1 MLIITL
7 YVFVLNFRAAGGVVV
22 SSGTD
27 NTASFKDFKLY
38 PTTPNDF
45 ELEGCTSHSRL
56 ISNYYILDAK
66 HGKWSLDGFCRAI
79 SRKTVSQ
86 PNYIVSAELFIN
98 VKHPVGDKK
107 TFVGLA
113 FNAKDTSNFDFVYVR

>member
-1 MLIITL
+1 M
-7 YVFVLNFRAAGGVVV
+7 V

-27 NTASFKDFKLY
+27 NSASFKDFKLS
-38 PTTPNDF
+38 PTTPNAF
-45 ELEGCTSHSRL
+45 ELEGCTPHSRL
-56 ISNYYILDAK
+56 APNNYVLDAK

-79 SRKTVSQ
+79 SKKTVSE

-98 VKHPVGDKK
+98 VKHPVRDKK